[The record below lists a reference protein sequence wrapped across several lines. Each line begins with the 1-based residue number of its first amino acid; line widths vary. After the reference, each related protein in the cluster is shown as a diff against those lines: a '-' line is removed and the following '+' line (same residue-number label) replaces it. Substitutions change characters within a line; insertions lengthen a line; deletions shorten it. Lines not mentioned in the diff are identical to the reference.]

1 MDEFK
6 NVTKEDIIVFQE
18 IFNDLLC
25 RLNVSKSELG
35 RLLGVSR
42 QHIENLA
49 HKRHPMNKMQC
60 IAINSILKELKCREY
75 LLYYEQLVNE
85 YEEIKM
91 HS

>member
-6 NVTKEDIIVFQE
+6 SITKEDIIVFQE
-18 IFNDLLC
+18 IFNDLLS

-42 QHIENLA
+42 QHISNLA
-49 HKRHPMNKMQC
+49 YKTHPMTKMQC
-60 IAINSILKELKCREY
+60 IAINIILKELKGEDY
-75 LLYYEQLVNE
+75 LFYYERLINE

>member
-6 NVTKEDIIVFQE
+6 NVTKEDIIIFQE
-18 IFNDLLC
+18 IFNDLLF

-60 IAINSILKELKCREY
+60 IAINSILKELKGEWY
-75 LLYYEQLVNE
+75 FFYYEFLINQ
-85 YEEIKM
+85 YDEIKM